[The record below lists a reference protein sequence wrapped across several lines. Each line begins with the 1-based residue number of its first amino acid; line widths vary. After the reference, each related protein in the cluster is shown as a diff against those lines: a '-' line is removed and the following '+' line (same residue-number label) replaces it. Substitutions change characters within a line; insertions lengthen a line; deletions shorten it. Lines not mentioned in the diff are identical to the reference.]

1 MSVIAIEEEILQ
13 ELLLRKAT
21 LVQAIT
27 TAMASGTWEPVMP
40 AFDDLLGTIG
50 RIEGALAA
58 AAKARGTSSEERA

>member
-1 MSVIAIEEEILQ
+1 MGAIPIEEEMLQ

-40 AFDDLLGTIG
+40 AFDDLLGTIT

-58 AAKARGTSSEERA
+58 AAKARGIPSEQRA

>member
-1 MSVIAIEEEILQ
+1 MSAVSIEEEILQ

-27 TAMASGTWEPVMP
+27 TAMASGMWEPVMP

-50 RIEGALAA
+50 RIEEALAA
-58 AAKARGTSSEERA
+58 AAKVRGTPSEERA